1 MTYAFYF
8 DSAYCTGCKACQV
21 ACKDK
26 NHLPIGVLWRR
37 VYEISG
43 GSWQNVGVGSPTPG
57 AGEPSPY
64 PVWQTDV
71 FAYNLTLACNHCEH
85 PVCAGVCPTQAYSKR
100 EDGLVLLDTA
110 KCVGCQYCS
119 WACPY
124 GAPQYD
130 VDAGHM
136 TKCNFCADSL
146 EVGQPP
152 ACVAA
157 CPMRTL
163 DFGQRVDLEARPG
176 VLPAVYPMSQ
186 TASRDP
192 NILIKP
198 HAQTEKALRAGASI
212 ANLEEVQPRS
222 TRSPETPLIAFTL
235 LAQMAIGAFWAV
247 TLILFGLPYHYLGEQ
262 NILGPMWAVGS
273 LIAIALAA
281 SLFHLG
287 APKKAWRAL
296 SHLRK
301 SWLSR
306 EILSML
312 AFAGLWLLTLFLW
325 MQPYGDII
333 YSNTLF
339 LRNILAIVTALTGAA
354 GIYNMAHVYRLKTVP
369 AWCNWR
375 IMVGFFVTAFLLGQ
389 LLTASF
395 LAADELRGSP
405 VSSYAA
411 LLAQTGVGLALLLG
425 IQFWLVMSGGQSAD
439 VTVHRLRLGLIGAGM
454 LGAVAMSIAVEKA
467 GAWIMFP
474 IFLVILVEEIMGR
487 WLFYRLRQ

>member
-8 DSAYCTGCKACQV
+8 DSTYCTGCKACQV

-26 NHLPIGVLWRR
+26 NHLPLGVLWRR

-43 GSWQNVGVGSPTPG
+43 GEWERQ
-57 AGEPSPY
+57 GEA
-64 PVWQTDV
+64 WITDV
-71 FAYNLTLACNHCEH
+71 FAYNLTLACNHCDH

-110 KCVGCQYCS
+110 KCIGCQYCA

-124 GAPQYD
+124 GAPQYNP
-130 VDAGHM
+130 DAGHM
-136 TKCNFCADSL
+136 TKCNFCEDSL
-146 EVGQPP
+146 EAGQPP

-163 DFGQRVDLEARPG
+163 DFGQRADLEARPD

-198 HAQTEKALRAGASI
+198 HQAAERAIQESTEI
-212 ANLEEVQPRS
+212 ANREEVAPRKAQRLEEA
-222 TRSPETPLIAFTL
+222 PLVAFTL
-235 LAQMAIGAFWAV
+235 LAQMAIGAFWAAAM
-247 TLILFGLPYHYLGEQ
+247 ILFGLPDRYLGER
-262 NILGPMWAVGS
+262 ITFDPMLAVGS
-273 LIAIALAA
+273 LIAIALAT

-287 APKKAWRAL
+287 APKNAWRVLA
-296 SHLRK
+296 HLRK

-306 EILSML
+306 EILFML
-312 AFAGLWLLTLFLW
+312 AFTGLWLLTLSSW
-325 MQPYGDII
+325 RPPYDDII
-333 YSNTLF
+333 SNTLF
-339 LRNILAIVTALTGAA
+339 LRNALVVITALTGAA
-354 GIYNMAHVYRLKTVP
+354 GIYSMARVYRLKTVP

-375 IMVGFFVTAFLLGQ
+375 IMAGFFVTAILLGQ
-389 LLTASF
+389 LLAASF
-395 LAADELRGSP
+395 LAADVLRGSP
-405 VSSYAA
+405 VASYAA
-411 LLAQTGVGLALLLG
+411 LLAHTGVSLVLLFG
-425 IQFWLVMSGGQSAD
+425 IQFWLVISSGQSAD

-467 GAWIMFP
+467 GAWITFP